1 MVHLLIFKDQIP
13 EKPSVPPA
21 LRKKIIFLLAHCH
34 GMWPVVK
41 GFSIPYLL
49 LREHE
54 ADLSSIIRAIYFLK
68 EKKWS
73 IVVNHIT
80 IRTSKT

>member
-1 MVHLLIFKDQIP
+1 
-13 EKPSVPPA
+13 
-21 LRKKIIFLLAHCH
+21 
-34 GMWPVVK
+34 MWPVVK

-54 ADLSSIIRAIYFLK
+54 ADLSSIIRVIYFLK

-73 IVVNHIT
+73 IG
-80 IRTSKT
+80 S